1 MECKKLIETAIMM
14 LRFSYAPYS
23 HFHVGASLLC
33 QIENSSEKKIFTG
46 CNIENAAFGPGIC
59 AERTA
64 VFKAVSEGF
73 HNFEAICIIG
83 GLENENKN
91 KALID
96 MKNGVSYFHNQA
108 IKFENN
114 K

>member
-1 MECKKLIETAIMM
+1 MEYKKLIETAIMM

-73 HNFEAICIIG
+73 HNFEAICIVG
-83 GLENENKN
+83 GAEDENPCFHCINNLEFV
-91 KALID
+91 LSHCFLLQ
-96 MKNGVSYFHNQA
+96 SYSDL
-108 IKFENN
+108 
-114 K
+114 